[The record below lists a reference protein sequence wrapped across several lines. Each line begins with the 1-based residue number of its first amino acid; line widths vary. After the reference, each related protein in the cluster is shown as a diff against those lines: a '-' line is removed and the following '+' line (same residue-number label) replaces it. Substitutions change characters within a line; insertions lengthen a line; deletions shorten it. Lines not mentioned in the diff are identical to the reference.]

1 LMYVGLDVHKRVCY
15 GAMMNEKGDVT
26 KQAKFTNTLEELDEF
41 MESLPEAQVAMEPEY
56 CL

>member
-1 LMYVGLDVHKRVCY
+1 
-15 GAMMNEKGDVT
+15 MMNEKGDVT